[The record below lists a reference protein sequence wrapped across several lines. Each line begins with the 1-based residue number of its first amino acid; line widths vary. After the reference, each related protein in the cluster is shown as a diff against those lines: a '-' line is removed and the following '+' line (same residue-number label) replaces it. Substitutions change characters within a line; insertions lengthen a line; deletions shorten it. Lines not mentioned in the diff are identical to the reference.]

1 MRRRDTGETRVIEW
15 RRARVRTLL
24 LVAPACRQSVCR
36 QSLDRDPL
44 SADSRAHRAD
54 RLVSDVMIVP
64 RAATGGC
71 AADGYRVGHER
82 GAHQPDAVGSG
93 PRGHAM
99 KMNGPGMRIGVAV
112 LALGVSL
119 LAIPTLLEAQRAAG
133 ISRVGWLEVCGPGP
147 RRPHF
152 DIFRARLAEQGYVEG
167 KNLIFEQRFAD
178 CRYDRMPGLA
188 ADLVRVPVDVLFT
201 MGTRAA
207 RIVAG
212 AVKTTPLV
220 VYSCDPFEHVTRLA
234 RPGGNLTGVT
244 CMTTELSPKRL
255 ELLKELVPK
264 ASRVMFL
271 HDPEAAPN
279 ALKLTQ
285 EAAPRLRISLQVA
298 PVGSAE
304 ALLPELTMIAKER
317 PDALFVYPDVVLSS
331 HPRPRQLADFAIK
344 AHLPTMHAFRFFVD
358 AGGLMSY
365 GATQSEIYTIAAE
378 QVAKI
383 LNGARPS
390 ELPLRQ
396 ATRFELVINNRTAKA
411 LGLTIPPSLLLRADE
426 VIE

>member
-1 MRRRDTGETRVIEW
+1 M
-15 RRARVRTLL
+15 
-24 LVAPACRQSVCR
+24 
-36 QSLDRDPL
+36 
-44 SADSRAHRAD
+44 
-54 RLVSDVMIVP
+54 
-64 RAATGGC
+64 
-71 AADGYRVGHER
+71 
-82 GAHQPDAVGSG
+82 
-93 PRGHAM
+93 
-99 KMNGPGMRIGVAV
+99 V

-133 ISRVGWLEVCGPGP
+133 IARVGWLEVCGPGP

-167 KNLIFEQRFAD
+167 KNLILEQRFAD

-188 ADLVRVPVDVLFT
+188 TDLVQVPVDVLFT

-212 AVKTTPLV
+212 TVKTTPLV

-255 ELLKELVPK
+255 ELLKEAVPK
-264 ASRVMFL
+264 VSRVMLL
-271 HDPEAAPN
+271 HDPQAAPT
-279 ALKLTQ
+279 ALHLTL
-285 EAAPRLRISLQVA
+285 EAAPRLGIRMQVA
-298 PVGSAE
+298 QVGAAE
-304 ALLPELTMIAKER
+304 ELLPELTMIAKER

-383 LNGARPS
+383 LDGARPS

>member
-1 MRRRDTGETRVIEW
+1 
-15 RRARVRTLL
+15 
-24 LVAPACRQSVCR
+24 
-36 QSLDRDPL
+36 
-44 SADSRAHRAD
+44 
-54 RLVSDVMIVP
+54 
-64 RAATGGC
+64 
-71 AADGYRVGHER
+71 
-82 GAHQPDAVGSG
+82 
-93 PRGHAM
+93 M
-99 KMNGPGMRIGVAV
+99 KMNGIGIRLGATIV
-112 LALGVSL
+112 ALGVCL
-119 LAIPTLLEAQRAAG
+119 FAMPGFLEAQKAAG
-133 ISRVGWLEVCGPGP
+133 IARVGWLEVCSPGP
-147 RRPHF
+147 RRPNF
-152 DIFRARLAEQGYVEG
+152 DIFRARLAERGYVEG
-167 KNLIFEQRFAD
+167 KNLILEQRFAD

-188 ADLVRVPVDVLFT
+188 ADLVRAPVDVLFT

-212 AVKTTPLV
+212 TVKTTPLV

-255 ELLKELVPK
+255 ELLKEAVPT

-279 ALKLTQ
+279 AWKLVQ
-285 EAAPRLRISLQVA
+285 DAAPRLGVKLQVA
-298 PVGSAE
+298 PVGAAE
-304 ALLPELTMIAKER
+304 ELMPELAIVAKEH

-331 HPRPRQLADFAIK
+331 FPRPQQLAEFAIK

-365 GATQSEIYTIAAE
+365 GATQSEIYGMAAE

-383 LNGARPS
+383 LEGTRPS

>member
-1 MRRRDTGETRVIEW
+1 
-15 RRARVRTLL
+15 
-24 LVAPACRQSVCR
+24 
-36 QSLDRDPL
+36 
-44 SADSRAHRAD
+44 
-54 RLVSDVMIVP
+54 
-64 RAATGGC
+64 
-71 AADGYRVGHER
+71 
-82 GAHQPDAVGSG
+82 
-93 PRGHAM
+93 M
-99 KMNGPGMRIGVAV
+99 KMNGTRMRIGLAV
-112 LALGVSL
+112 LALGASL
-119 LAIPTLLEAQRAAG
+119 LAIPSLLEAQRAAG

-152 DIFRARLAEQGYVEG
+152 DIFRARLAEHGYVEG
-167 KNLIFEQRFAD
+167 KNLIIEQRFAD
-178 CRYDRMPGLA
+178 CRYDRMAGLA
-188 ADLVRVPVDVLFT
+188 TDLVQVPVDVLFT

-255 ELLKELVPK
+255 ELLKEAVPK
-264 ASRVMFL
+264 ISRAMFL

-285 EAAPRLRISLQVA
+285 EAAPRLGIRMQVA
-298 PVGSAE
+298 PVGAADE
-304 ALLPELTMIAKER
+304 LLPELTMIAKEH

-331 HPRPRQLADFAIK
+331 HPRPRQLADFALK

-365 GATQSEIYTIAAE
+365 GATQSEIYTMAAE

>member
-1 MRRRDTGETRVIEW
+1 
-15 RRARVRTLL
+15 
-24 LVAPACRQSVCR
+24 
-36 QSLDRDPL
+36 
-44 SADSRAHRAD
+44 
-54 RLVSDVMIVP
+54 MISHK
-64 RAATGGC
+64 T
-71 AADGYRVGHER
+71 
-82 GAHQPDAVGSG
+82 
-93 PRGHAM
+93 
-99 KMNGPGMRIGVAV
+99 GMRIGLTA
-112 LALGVSL
+112 LALSVSL

-152 DIFRARLAEQGYVEG
+152 DIFRARLAEHGYVEG
-167 KNLIFEQRFAD
+167 KNLIIEQRFAD

-201 MGTRAA
+201 MGTRAS

-212 AVKTTPLV
+212 TVKTTPLV

-271 HDPEAAPN
+271 HDPAAAPN
-279 ALKLTQ
+279 AFHLTQ
-285 EAAPRLRISLQVA
+285 EAAPRLGIRLQAA
-298 PVGSAE
+298 PVGAAE
-304 ALLPELTMIAKER
+304 ELLPELTMIARER

-331 HPRPRQLADFAIK
+331 FPRPQQLADFALK

-365 GATQSEIYTIAAE
+365 GATQSEIYTMAAE
-378 QVAKI
+378 QVAKV
-383 LNGARPS
+383 LDGARAS

-411 LGLTIPPSLLLRADE
+411 LGITIPPSLLLRADE